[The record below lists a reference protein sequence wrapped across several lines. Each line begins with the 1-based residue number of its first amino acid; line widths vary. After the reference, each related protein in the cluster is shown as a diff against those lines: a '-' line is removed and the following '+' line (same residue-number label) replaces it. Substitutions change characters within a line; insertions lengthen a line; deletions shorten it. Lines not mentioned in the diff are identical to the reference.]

1 MDEITKSE
9 FKKLLAVVEETKNQ
23 SQDFKDGLHL
33 GFKGSIEIKRAQR
46 RKGEANE

>member
-23 SQDFKDGLHL
+23 SQDFKLNRL
-33 GFKGSIEIKRAQR
+33 SAQKQFFK
-46 RKGEANE
+46 RKF